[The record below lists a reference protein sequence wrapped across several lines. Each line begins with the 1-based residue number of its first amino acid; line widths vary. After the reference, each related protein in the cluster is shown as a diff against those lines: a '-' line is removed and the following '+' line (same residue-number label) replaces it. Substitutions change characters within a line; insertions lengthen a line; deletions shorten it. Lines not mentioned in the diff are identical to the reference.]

1 MPNAFKFCP
10 VCNSPPSAPNSPS
23 PQQPNP
29 PKQPNPPR
37 NNPNPPQQPNYNPN
51 PPQQPNYNPQ
61 YQTGHKDESTTLIL
75 SIVLGLIGLPGI
87 GHMYVGK
94 VGKGVGIL
102 IGSWFLIVVGVLTM
116 GIGLIIYLILFI
128 WQIFDSRNLCR
139 QYNQYL
145 SQNGRPP
152 W

>member
-1 MPNAFKFCP
+1 MPKDFKFCP
-10 VCNSPPSAPNSPS
+10 VCGSSPPKPKYSP
-23 PQQPNP
+23 P
-29 PKQPNPPR
+29 
-37 NNPNPPQQPNYNPN
+37 PNYNPN
-51 PPQQPNYNPQ
+51 PPPNYNPNPPPNYNPQ

-75 SIVLGLIGLPGI
+75 SIILGLIGLPGI

-94 VGKGVGIL
+94 VGMGVGIL
-102 IGSWFLIVVGVLTM
+102 IGSWILIVIGVMTM
-116 GIGLIIYLILFI
+116 GFGLIIYLILFI
-128 WQIFDSRNLCR
+128 WQIFNSRNLCR

>member
-1 MPNAFKFCP
+1 MGNNFKICP
-10 VCNSPPSAPNSPS
+10 VCNPPQPSPHSPP
-23 PQQPNP
+23 Q
-29 PKQPNPPR
+29 
-37 NNPNPPQQPNYNPN
+37 QQPNYNPN
-51 PPQQPNYNPQ
+51 PPPQPNYNPQ
-61 YQTGHKDESTTLIL
+61 HQTGHKEESTTLIL
-75 SIVLGLIGLPGI
+75 SIALGFIGLPGI

-102 IGSWFLIVVGVLTM
+102 IGSWILIAIGIATM
-116 GIGLIIYLILFI
+116 GIGLIVYLILFI
-128 WQIFDSRNLCR
+128 WQIFNSRNLCR

>member
-1 MPNAFKFCP
+1 MLYCNHCQKDMGNNFKICP
-10 VCNSPPSAPNSPS
+10 VCNPPQPSPHSPP
-23 PQQPNP
+23 Q
-29 PKQPNPPR
+29 
-37 NNPNPPQQPNYNPN
+37 QQPNYNPN
-51 PPQQPNYNPQ
+51 PPPQPNYNPQ
-61 YQTGHKDESTTLIL
+61 HQTGHKEESTTLIL
-75 SIVLGLIGLPGI
+75 SIALGFIGLPGI

-102 IGSWFLIVVGVLTM
+102 IGSWILIAIGIATM
-116 GIGLIIYLILFI
+116 GIGLIVYLILFI
-128 WQIFDSRNLCR
+128 WQIFNSRNLCR

>member
-1 MPNAFKFCP
+1 MPKDFKFCP
-10 VCNSPPSAPNSPS
+10 ICGSPPSAPKSALNYN
-23 PQQPNP
+23 QNP
-29 PKQPNPPR
+29 PP
-37 NNPNPPQQPNYNPN
+37 QPNYNQN
-51 PPQQPNYNPQ
+51 PPQPNYNPQ
-61 YQTGHKDESTTLIL
+61 YHAGHKDEGTTLIL
-75 SIVLGLIGLPGI
+75 SIILGLIGLPGI

-102 IGSWFLIVVGVLTM
+102 IGSWLLIIVGIATM
-116 GIGLIIYLILFI
+116 GIGLIVYFVLFI

-145 SQNGRPP
+145 SQYGQPP